1 MLYKSYTCYTS
12 HIRASI
18 VQSASVN
25 HQAARPMNELTQEKS
40 HTRAS
45 IVQSALPTHQTVGFM
60 DELIL
65 ERSQIHASIV
75 QSASV
80 SHQAAR
86 NMKKDIQKP
95 VLSHES
101 NMIESLN

>member
-1 MLYKSYTCYTS
+1 MNELTQERS

-25 HQAARPMNELTQEKS
+25 HQAARHMNELTQEKS

-45 IVQSALPTHQTVGFM
+45 ILQSVLPTHQTVRFM
-60 DELIL
+60 NELIL
-65 ERSQIHASIV
+65 ERLAIYMQVLHKV
-75 QSASV
+75 LQSV
-80 SHQAAR
+80 IKLQK

-101 NMIESLN
+101 SMIESLN